1 MANKQ
6 KYDYVTASQGRIFIG
21 GVLIDECY
29 DIQYTYQ
36 ESKEPIYGYN
46 SKHFDAVLPGQ
57 VVIYGNFTI
66 NYKHDSYLNKVFQA
80 IGNAGGTASSKTRR
94 IENKKIANDYT
105 NTLKKFKAKQS
116 ELSDKK
122 KEINRLKIEQQY
134 TKIKF
139 EAEQEKEDATSSDL
153 EAKISNATIA
163 RDAFTSALTEEQK
176 TALAIKRNDFNKL
189 LTGKN
194 GAVTCSEDLVT
205 ELQDINSKILNTKEQ
220 IATLQSQISDSEDD
234 GQIVAYFDTIS
245 QKETKIRELEALR
258 DETTKFSSE
267 LLAGKNSQILA
278 TLDDE
283 QLRLSIEHDLTLTS
297 ATANRDAF
305 DEADYTDEYKTAEED
320 ASIAKQDL
328 ADAEAAKKA
337 LEVELQKIKE
347 ELQKIKNKEKERAID
362 ISAALEDTPS
372 DTKEAK
378 RAEDHGPFSI
388 FIEYDGMIHKVIE
401 RCYITGHSHV
411 ITNSGQ
417 NVKEYYNFLAGDV
430 T

>member
-6 KYDYVTASQGRIFIG
+6 KYDYVTASQGRVFIG
-21 GVLIDECY
+21 GVLVDECY

-57 VVIYGNFTI
+57 VIIYGNFTI

-94 IENKKIANDYT
+94 IENKAIANSYT
-105 NTLKKFKAKQS
+105 ETLKQFKAKQN
-116 ELSDKK
+116 ELTEKK
-122 KEINRLKIEQQY
+122 KEIAQAKLYKQDMDAQ
-134 TKIKF
+134 F
-139 EAEQEKEDATSSDL
+139 EIEQEKESALSSDY

-176 TALAIKRNDFNKL
+176 SILAIKRNDFNKL
-189 LTGKN
+189 LSGTD
-194 GAVTCSEDLVT
+194 GAATLNADFLAKI
-205 ELQDINSKILNTKEQ
+205 QNINNKINSKESEYSALLEGNVNELNSLPDILNKESEIKALEEERDQITK
-220 IATLQSQISDSEDD
+220 
-234 GQIVAYFDTIS
+234 
-245 QKETKIRELEALR
+245 
-258 DETTKFSSE
+258 TTSE

-283 QLRLSIEHDLTLTS
+283 QLRLSIEHDLTLTG
-297 ATANRDAF
+297 AIANNNAF
-305 DEADYTDEYKTAEED
+305 DEADYSDSYKSTEE
-320 ASIAKQDL
+320 AATTAKQDL
-328 ADAEAAKKA
+328 ESAEASKKS
-337 LEVELQKIKE
+337 LENELQKLKE

-362 ISAALEDTPS
+362 ISAALEETFS
-372 DTKEAK
+372 DTQEAK
-378 RAEDHGPFSI
+378 RPEDFGPFSI

-401 RCYITGHSHV
+401 RCYLTGHSHV
-411 ITNSGQ
+411 VTNSGQ
-417 NVKEYYNFLAGDV
+417 NVKEFYNFLAGDV